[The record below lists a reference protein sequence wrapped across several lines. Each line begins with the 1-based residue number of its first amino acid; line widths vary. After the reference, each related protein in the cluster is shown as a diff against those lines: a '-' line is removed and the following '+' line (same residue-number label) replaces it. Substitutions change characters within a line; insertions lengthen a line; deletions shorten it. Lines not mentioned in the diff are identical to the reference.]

1 MLEDNVCKEV
11 FFHMKITKVGL
22 VGSSGKIVA
31 LLSVALLALH
41 VCIGAQKPYIVEWRP
56 RCVSSQSTGASA
68 RSTVMFCKACM
79 ARLSDL
85 IL

>member
-1 MLEDNVCKEV
+1 MILEDNVCKEV

-41 VCIGAQKPYIVEWRP
+41 VCIGAQ
-56 RCVSSQSTGASA
+56 
-68 RSTVMFCKACM
+68 
-79 ARLSDL
+79 
-85 IL
+85 